1 MHSNK
6 SLNMKMIVFLLLYCS
21 EKSLLL
27 DNTNDGD
34 RAGITS
40 RTWPVRPCK
49 SFKHPIREPDN
60 FPARPAPNSIDETS
74 NKELLINLFTDPTRT
89 HPSLR
94 EGRTNSTN
102 QITFLLDRHP
112 TLSMKPAIK
121 NCSSISLLIRQ
132 GLIHRFEKAVQTRHG
147 RKNAFHAPF
156 QMPK

>member
-1 MHSNK
+1 
-6 SLNMKMIVFLLLYCS
+6 MKMIVFLLLYCS

-94 EGRTNSTN
+94 EGRTNSTWEKKR
-102 QITFLLDRHP
+102 FPR
-112 TLSMKPAIK
+112 AIP
-121 NCSSISLLIRQ
+121 NAQVARSIDDCESVVAC
-132 GLIHRFEKAVQTRHG
+132 F
-147 RKNAFHAPF
+147 RKIVLF
-156 QMPK
+156 QPW